1 MKPQYRW
8 ISVVVVVIAAL
19 LAGLFIHNRL
29 DDKKTTSTPNM
40 PNREEAVQ

>member
-29 DDKKTTSTPNM
+29 DDEKNDFNS
-40 PNREEAVQ
+40 